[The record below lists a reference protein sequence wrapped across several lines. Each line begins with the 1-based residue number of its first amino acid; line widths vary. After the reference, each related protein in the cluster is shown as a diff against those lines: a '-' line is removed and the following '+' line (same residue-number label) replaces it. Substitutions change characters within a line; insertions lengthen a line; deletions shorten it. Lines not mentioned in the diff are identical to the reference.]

1 MNQARP
7 EYLRPALIVGAAAGI
22 LSGLPVLSLVNC
34 LCCLWILG
42 GAAFAVKLL
51 SQATP
56 IVLKPSDGALEG
68 ALTGVI
74 AAVSHTIVSL
84 AFPPNIESAR
94 RVLEWLSSMG
104 IEQPAN
110 IDGLLEGTSRFMS
123 PTWMIIGLFFTAVM
137 FALIGVL
144 GGIIGVSLFGK
155 KPASAV
161 PAAPPEAP
169 PQPPSSGP
177 GDAS

>member
-1 MNQARP
+1 
-7 EYLRPALIVGAAAGI
+7 
-22 LSGLPVLSLVNC
+22 
-34 LCCLWILG
+34 
-42 GAAFAVKLL
+42 
-51 SQATP
+51 
-56 IVLKPSDGALEG
+56 
-68 ALTGVI
+68 
-74 AAVSHTIVSL
+74 
-84 AFPPNIESAR
+84 
-94 RVLEWLSSMG
+94 
-104 IEQPAN
+104 
-110 IDGLLEGTSRFMS
+110 MS